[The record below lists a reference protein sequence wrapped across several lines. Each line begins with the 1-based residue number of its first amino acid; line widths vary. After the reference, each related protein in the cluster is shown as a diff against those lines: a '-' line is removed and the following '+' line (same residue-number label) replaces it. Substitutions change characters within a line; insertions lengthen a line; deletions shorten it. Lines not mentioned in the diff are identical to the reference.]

1 MNPSWIPLTLYI
13 PVLVFSGLLFAEAL
27 RCKTELH
34 KRLGVFL
41 ALFSVLQTGTYVLM
55 QWEWITNGRTEVLPP
70 YELWGW
76 VIFDIN
82 NALLYC
88 TALIVA
94 LVVLK
99 QRAD

>member
-1 MNPSWIPLTLYI
+1 MNPSWIPLTLYL
-13 PVLVFSGLLFAEAL
+13 PVLVLSAMLFLEAL

-55 QWEWITNGRTEVLPP
+55 QWEWITNGRTEELPP

-76 VIFDIN
+76 VVFDIN

-88 TALIVA
+88 AA
-94 LVVLK
+94 LVVPLVVI
-99 QRAD
+99 RSSGR